1 MNILVTNDDGVNA
14 PGLWHLAEAMRDLG
28 QVTVVAPD
36 REQSGVGTSISL
48 AKAVRMHKL
57 PYSMEGIETYT
68 VEGTPG
74 DAVIMGAAHLL
85 KGQTIDL
92 VVSGVNHGHNTGA
105 ETFLSGTVGAAWH
118 GRQRNIPAIAVSAGY
133 KTPYTGNSLFA
144 VGAGM
149 AAVLAQQIRRGDIPN
164 DVLYNVNVP
173 FCKPEEVRG
182 LILTRS
188 SYGTYADEVREE
200 NDGRGAGFL
209 LRGVQ
214 AGRGRQTEGH
224 RSLGAGASLP
234 EPDATGQTTLAAA
247 GDAAPQGFCGAGVRS
262 TDATDGAGLADADGR
277 GGWGESGFA
286 QTVVRS

>member
-149 AAVLAQQIRRGDIPN
+149 AAVLAQQIRRGAIPN

-182 LILTRS
+182 LLLTRS

-200 NDGRGAGFL
+200 NDGRGRDFYYVVFKRAAVDKRKGTEAWALEHHYLSLTL
-209 LRGVQ
+209 LDKQLSPLRATLLPKDFAERAFDQ
-214 AGRGRQTEGH
+214 LMQLMGRDW
-224 RSLGAGASLP
+224 P
-234 EPDATGQTTLAAA
+234 TLA
-247 GDAAPQGFCGAGVRS
+247 GAGV
-262 TDATDGAGLADADGR
+262 G
-277 GGWGESGFA
+277 
-286 QTVVRS
+286 

>member
-14 PGLWHLAEAMRDLG
+14 PGLWHLAEAMRDQG

-149 AAVLAQQIRRGDIPN
+149 AAVLAQQIRRGAIPN

-182 LILTRS
+182 LLLTRS

-200 NDGRGAGFL
+200 NDGRGRDFYYVVFKRAEVDKRKGTEAWALEHHYLSLTL
-209 LRGVQ
+209 LDKQLSPLRATLLPKDFAEQ
-214 AGRGRQTEGH
+214 AFDQLMQLMGRDW
-224 RSLGAGASLP
+224 P
-234 EPDATGQTTLAAA
+234 TLA
-247 GDAAPQGFCGAGVRS
+247 GAGV
-262 TDATDGAGLADADGR
+262 G
-277 GGWGESGFA
+277 
-286 QTVVRS
+286 